1 VDGRFLWDTLHARM
15 NPIGRPYEDVYSWLA
30 CIGINP
36 CWQWYAPR
44 RTHGTHRTRF
54 LTHLV
59 VGLRCVCVRAR
70 GRRVLHSG

>member
-1 VDGRFLWDTLHARM
+1 LIVLWVLAPHHDDHHHQLVDGRFLWDTLHARM

-44 RTHGTHRTRF
+44 RTHRTRVF
-54 LTHLV
+54 
-59 VGLRCVCVRAR
+59 
-70 GRRVLHSG
+70 

>member
-1 VDGRFLWDTLHARM
+1 M

-44 RTHGTHRTRF
+44 RTHRTHRTRVF
-54 LTHLV
+54 
-59 VGLRCVCVRAR
+59 
-70 GRRVLHSG
+70 